1 MNRTLPVLRTAALR
15 LWLPVLLVAAWWFTS
30 AGSQNIYFPPL
41 ATIMETFAHDWLG
54 SRVTTDLL
62 PSLGKFGL
70 GFLISALGGIAFG
83 TWLGLS
89 PSAREAAE
97 PVVQFLRSLPPP
109 VLLPIGLLFFGI
121 TGTMNV
127 AIIVMGAIWPTVL
140 NTADGVRSLDGQ
152 VADMARS
159 YRLTF
164 TQRLLSVVLP
174 NAAPQIFA
182 GLRTTLQLSIIL
194 IVVSE
199 MVAAVSGVGYY
210 VLNSQQTFAVAET
223 WAGTLVLGVIGYLST
238 LVFLAVE
245 KRVLSWQHGMR
256 RAAGGE

>member
-1 MNRTLPVLRTAALR
+1 MHRALPFMSTAALR
-15 LWLPVLLVAAWWFTS
+15 LWLPILLVAVWWVSS

-41 ATIMETFAHDWLG
+41 ATITDTLITDWTG
-54 SRVTTDLL
+54 SRLTTDLL
-62 PSLGKFGL
+62 PSLGKFAL
-70 GFLISALGGIAFG
+70 GFLISAIGGVALG

-89 PSAREAAE
+89 PVAREMAE
-97 PVVQFLRSLPPP
+97 PIVQFLRSLPPP

-127 AIIVMGAIWPTVL
+127 AIIVLGAIWPTVL

-152 VADMARS
+152 VVDMTRS

-164 TQRLLSVVLP
+164 SQRLFSVVLP

-199 MVAAVSGVGYY
+199 MVAAVNGVGYY

-223 WAGTLVLGVIGYLST
+223 WAGTLVLGVIGYLSA

-245 KRVLSWQHGMR
+245 KRALNWQHGMR
-256 RAAGGE
+256 RAAQGV